1 MNNSPNKRDKRV
13 GDVLAYA
20 CQYWA
25 PKRRGRKRELRDED
39 RKAMKRRITRYF
51 KEELGM
57 SSPYL
62 VTDRQM
68 REIVTIDLR
77 DYFEER
83 LGNEEDVTERK
94 QLRKKV
100 AERRKIETEDICNS
114 NSELSE
120 DFYKYGPVPYVSDE
134 ITSDEFQ
141 QLMIRAMFRKM
152 FPKFDEA
159 RFKAEYEEW
168 HYLSNEWASW
178 PPNLDDDQGARLFQL
193 RERILPAVTD
203 GDISAY
209 ERNEDLHQ
217 ETVKSHG

>member
-25 PKRRGRKRELRDED
+25 PKRRGRKRELSDED

-51 KEELGM
+51 QEELGM
-57 SSPYL
+57 SAPYL

-68 REIVTIDLR
+68 RAIVTIDLR

-83 LGNEEDVTERK
+83 LGDEEDVIERK
-94 QLRKKV
+94 QLRKQASGLIEK
-100 AERRKIETEDICNS
+100 ERERILTFYEAQREDR
-114 NSELSE
+114 E
-120 DFYKYGPVPYVSDE
+120 VSYE
-134 ITSDEFQ
+134 ITSDGFQ
-141 QLMIRAMFRKM
+141 KLMIRAMFRKM
-152 FPKFDEA
+152 FPTFDEA
-159 RFKAEYEEW
+159 TFKDDYKKLS
-168 HYLSNEWASW
+168 YLTSELPLWSM
-178 PPNLDDDQGARLFQL
+178 NLDGEDAVEFLQL
-193 RERILPAVTD
+193 KKRIDPALTN

-209 ERNEDLHQ
+209 EHNEDPQQ

>member
-1 MNNSPNKRDKRV
+1 
-13 GDVLAYA
+13 
-20 CQYWA
+20 
-25 PKRRGRKRELRDED
+25 
-39 RKAMKRRITRYF
+39 
-51 KEELGM
+51 M

>member
-1 MNNSPNKRDKRV
+1 M
-13 GDVLAYA
+13 AYA

-25 PKRRGRKRELRDED
+25 PKRRGRKRELSDED

-57 SSPYL
+57 SAPYL

-68 REIVTIDLR
+68 RAIVTIDLR

-83 LGNEEDVTERK
+83 LGDEEDVIERK
-94 QLRKKV
+94 QLREKV
-100 AERRKIETEDICNS
+100 AELRKIEIEEMDNLYKALYEDDS
-114 NSELSE
+114 FLYES
-120 DFYKYGPVPYVSDE
+120 YE

-152 FPKFDEA
+152 FPAFDEA
-159 RFKAEYEEW
+159 IFKAEYEEW
-168 HYLSNEWASW
+168 NYLRSEWTSCPA
-178 PPNLDDDQGARLFQL
+178 NLDDEQGARLFQL
-193 RERILPAVTD
+193 DKRIRPAVTN

-209 ERNEDLHQ
+209 ERNEGPHQ

>member
-1 MNNSPNKRDKRV
+1 M
-13 GDVLAYA
+13 AYA

-25 PKRRGRKRELRDED
+25 PKRRGRKRELSDED

-57 SSPYL
+57 SAPYL

-68 REIVTIDLR
+68 RAIVTIDLR

-83 LGNEEDVTERK
+83 LGDEEDVIERK

-100 AERRKIETEDICNS
+100 AELRKIATEEICNS

-120 DFYKYGPVPYVSDE
+120 DFYKYGPVPYVSYE

-152 FPKFDEA
+152 FPTFDEA
-159 RFKAEYEEW
+159 TFKAEYEEW
-168 HYLSNEWASW
+168 NGGVNGW
-178 PPNLDDDQGARLFQL
+178 
-193 RERILPAVTD
+193 
-203 GDISAY
+203 
-209 ERNEDLHQ
+209 
-217 ETVKSHG
+217 

>member
-25 PKRRGRKRELRDED
+25 PKRRGRKRELSDED

-51 KEELGM
+51 QEELGM
-57 SSPYL
+57 SAPYL

-68 REIVTIDLR
+68 RAIVTIDLR

-83 LGNEEDVTERK
+83 LGDEEDVIERK
-94 QLRKKV
+94 QLRKQASGLIEK
-100 AERRKIETEDICNS
+100 ERERILTFYEAQREDR
-114 NSELSE
+114 E
-120 DFYKYGPVPYVSDE
+120 VSYE
-134 ITSDEFQ
+134 ITSDGFQ
-141 QLMIRAMFRKM
+141 KLMIRAMFRKM
-152 FPKFDEA
+152 FPTFDEA
-159 RFKAEYEEW
+159 TFKAEYEDW
-168 HYLSNEWASW
+168 NYLSSEWASW
-178 PPNLDDDQGARLFQL
+178 PPNLDDEQVVRLSQL
-193 RERILPAVTD
+193 GERIDPAVTN

-209 ERNEDLHQ
+209 EHNEDPQQ

>member
-25 PKRRGRKRELRDED
+25 PKRRGRKRELSDED

-51 KEELGM
+51 QEELGM
-57 SSPYL
+57 SAPYL

-68 REIVTIDLR
+68 RAIVTIDLR

-83 LGNEEDVTERK
+83 LGDEEDVIERK
-94 QLRKKV
+94 QLRKQASGLIEK
-100 AERRKIETEDICNS
+100 ERERILTFYEAQREDR
-114 NSELSE
+114 E
-120 DFYKYGPVPYVSDE
+120 VSYE
-134 ITSDEFQ
+134 ITSDGFQ
-141 QLMIRAMFRKM
+141 KLMIRAMFRKM
-152 FPKFDEA
+152 FPTFDEA
-159 RFKAEYEEW
+159 TFKDDYKKLS
-168 HYLSNEWASW
+168 YLTSELPLWSM
-178 PPNLDDDQGARLFQL
+178 NLDGEDAVEFLQL
-193 RERILPAVTD
+193 KKRIDPALTN

-209 ERNEDLHQ
+209 ESDEGLHQ

>member
-25 PKRRGRKRELRDED
+25 PKRRGRKRELSDED

-57 SSPYL
+57 SAPYL

-68 REIVTIDLR
+68 RAIVTIDLC

-83 LGNEEDVTERK
+83 LGDKEDVIERK
-94 QLRKKV
+94 QLRKQAPELIAK
-100 AERRKIETEDICNS
+100 EREKILTFYEALYED
-114 NSELSE
+114 E
-120 DFYKYGPVPYVSDE
+120 DREVSYE

-141 QLMIRAMFRKM
+141 KLMIRAMFRKM
-152 FPKFDEA
+152 FPTFDEA
-159 RFKAEYEEW
+159 TFKDDYRKLS
-168 HYLSNEWASW
+168 YLTSELPSW
-178 PPNLDDDQGARLFQL
+178 SMNYDDEGAVEFLQL
-193 RERILPAVTD
+193 KKRIDPALTN

-209 ERNEDLHQ
+209 ESDEGLHQ

>member
-25 PKRRGRKRELRDED
+25 PKRRGRKRELSDED

-57 SSPYL
+57 SAPYL

-68 REIVTIDLR
+68 RAIVTIDLR

-83 LGNEEDVTERK
+83 LGDEEDVIERK
-94 QLRKKV
+94 QLRKQASGLIEK
-100 AERRKIETEDICNS
+100 ERERILTFYEAQREDR
-114 NSELSE
+114 E
-120 DFYKYGPVPYVSDE
+120 VSYE
-134 ITSDEFQ
+134 ITSDGFQ
-141 QLMIRAMFRKM
+141 KLMIRAMFRKM
-152 FPKFDEA
+152 FPTFDEA
-159 RFKAEYEEW
+159 TFKDDYKKLS
-168 HYLSNEWASW
+168 YLTSELHLWSM
-178 PPNLDDDQGARLFQL
+178 NLDGEDAVEFLQL
-193 RERILPAVTD
+193 KKRIDPALTN

-209 ERNEDLHQ
+209 ESDEGLHQ

>member
-1 MNNSPNKRDKRV
+1 MNNSPNIRV
-13 GDVLAYA
+13 GRIFAYA
-20 CQYWA
+20 CECYKD
-25 PKRRGRKRELRDED
+25 PKRTLSDED
-39 RKAMKRRITRYF
+39 CKAMKRQITRHLK
-51 KEELGM
+51 KERKM
-57 SSPYL
+57 SAPYL
-62 VTDRQM
+62 VTDREM
-68 REIVTIDLR
+68 REIVKGDLR

-83 LGNEEDVTERK
+83 LGNEEAVKAVTERK

-100 AERRKIETEDICNS
+100 AELREIATEEICNS
-114 NSELSE
+114 NSEVYE

-152 FPKFDEA
+152 FPTFDEA

-178 PPNLDDDQGARLFQL
+178 PPNLDDDQVIRLSQL
-193 RERILPAVTD
+193 KKRILPALAN

-209 ERNEDLHQ
+209 EHNEDTRQ

>member
-1 MNNSPNKRDKRV
+1 MNNSPNRRV

-20 CQYWA
+20 CQCYKYPERTLSDA
-25 PKRRGRKRELRDED
+25 D
-39 RKAMKRRITRYF
+39 RKAMKRRITRHF
-51 KEELGM
+51 KEKLGM

-62 VTDRQM
+62 VTDHQM
-68 REIVTIDLR
+68 RMIVTVDLR

-83 LGNEEDVTERK
+83 LGHEEA
-94 QLRKKV
+94 V
-100 AERRKIETEDICNS
+100 AERKRLRKQAPELIEKERERVLTFHEALHEDR
-114 NSELSE
+114 E
-120 DFYKYGPVPYVSDE
+120 VSYE

-159 RFKAEYEEW
+159 AFKDDYEKW
-168 HYLSNEWASW
+168 IYLNSE
-178 PPNLDDDQGARLFQL
+178 LDFWYMNTDVEDAVEFLQL
-193 RERILPAVTD
+193 KKRIDPALTN

-209 ERNEDLHQ
+209 EHNEDPHQ

>member
-25 PKRRGRKRELRDED
+25 PKRRGRKRELSDED

-57 SSPYL
+57 SAPYL
-62 VTDRQM
+62 VTDGQM
-68 REIVTIDLR
+68 RAIVTIDLR

-83 LGNEEDVTERK
+83 LGDEEDVIERK
-94 QLRKKV
+94 QLRKQASGLIEK
-100 AERRKIETEDICNS
+100 ERERILTLHETLHEDR
-114 NSELSE
+114 E
-120 DFYKYGPVPYVSDE
+120 VSYE

-152 FPKFDEA
+152 FPTFDEA
-159 RFKAEYEEW
+159 TFKDDYEKWIRHSSE
-168 HYLSNEWASW
+168 
-178 PPNLDDDQGARLFQL
+178 LDFWYMNTDVENTVEFLQL
-193 RERILPAVTD
+193 KKRIDPALTN

-209 ERNEDLHQ
+209 EHNEDPHQ

>member
-1 MNNSPNKRDKRV
+1 MNNSPNRRV

-20 CQYWA
+20 CQYYKY
-25 PKRRGRKRELRDED
+25 PERSLSDVD

-51 KEELGM
+51 KEKLGM

-62 VTDRQM
+62 VTDHQM
-68 REIVTIDLR
+68 RMIVTVDLR

-83 LGNEEDVTERK
+83 LGREEA
-94 QLRKKV
+94 V
-100 AERRKIETEDICNS
+100 AERKRLRKQAPELIEKERERILTFHEALHEDR
-114 NSELSE
+114 E
-120 DFYKYGPVPYVSDE
+120 VSYE

-152 FPKFDEA
+152 FPTFDEA
-159 RFKAEYEEW
+159 AFKDDYEKW
-168 HYLSNEWASW
+168 IYLSSELPLWYMNIDVQDAVEF
-178 PPNLDDDQGARLFQL
+178 LQL
-193 RERILPAVTD
+193 KKRIDPALTN

-209 ERNEDLHQ
+209 EHNEDPHQ

>member
-20 CQYWA
+20 VKRYKD
-25 PKRRGRKRELRDED
+25 PKRDLSDDD

-62 VTDRQM
+62 VTDHQM
-68 REIVTIDLR
+68 RMIVEGDLR
-77 DYFEER
+77 AYFEER
-83 LGNEEDVTERK
+83 LMRMEDVIKRK
-94 QLRKKV
+94 QLREKV
-100 AERRKIETEDICNS
+100 AELRKIATEEVCNS
-114 NSELSE
+114 NSELAE
-120 DFYKYGPVPYVSDE
+120 DFYKYGPVPYVSYE

-152 FPKFDEA
+152 FPTFDEA
-159 RFKAEYEEW
+159 TFKAEYKDW
-168 HYLSNEWASW
+168 NYLSSEWASW
-178 PPNLDDDQGARLFQL
+178 PPNLDDEQVVRLSQL
-193 RERILPAVTD
+193 GERIDPAVTN

-209 ERNEDLHQ
+209 EHNEDPQQ

>member
-1 MNNSPNKRDKRV
+1 
-13 GDVLAYA
+13 
-20 CQYWA
+20 
-25 PKRRGRKRELRDED
+25 
-39 RKAMKRRITRYF
+39 
-51 KEELGM
+51 M
-57 SSPYL
+57 SAPYL

-68 REIVTIDLR
+68 QAIVTIHLR

-94 QLRKKV
+94 QLLKKV
-100 AERRKIETEDICNS
+100 AERREIETEEICNS
-114 NSELSE
+114 NSEVYE

-159 RFKAEYEEW
+159 AFKDDYEKW
-168 HYLSNEWASW
+168 IYLSSELPLWYMNIDVEDAVEF
-178 PPNLDDDQGARLFQL
+178 LQL
-193 RERILPAVTD
+193 KKRIDPALTN

-209 ERNEDLHQ
+209 EHNEDPHQ

>member
-25 PKRRGRKRELRDED
+25 PKRRGRKRELSDED

-51 KEELGM
+51 KEERGM
-57 SSPYL
+57 SAPYL

-68 REIVTIDLR
+68 RAIVTIDLR

-83 LGNEEDVTERK
+83 LGDEEDVIERK
-94 QLRKKV
+94 QLRKQASGLIEK
-100 AERRKIETEDICNS
+100 ERERILTFYEAQREDR
-114 NSELSE
+114 E
-120 DFYKYGPVPYVSDE
+120 VSYE
-134 ITSDEFQ
+134 ITSDGFQ
-141 QLMIRAMFRKM
+141 KLMIRAMFRKM
-152 FPKFDEA
+152 FPTFDEA
-159 RFKAEYEEW
+159 TFKDDYKKLS
-168 HYLSNEWASW
+168 YLTSELPLWSM
-178 PPNLDDDQGARLFQL
+178 NLDGEDAVEFLQL
-193 RERILPAVTD
+193 KKRIDPALTN

-209 ERNEDLHQ
+209 ESDEGLHQ

>member
-25 PKRRGRKRELRDED
+25 PKRRGRKRELSDED

-51 KEELGM
+51 KDELGM
-57 SSPYL
+57 SAPYL

-68 REIVTIDLR
+68 RAIVTIDLR

-83 LGNEEDVTERK
+83 LGDEEDVIERK
-94 QLRKKV
+94 QLRKQASGLIEK
-100 AERRKIETEDICNS
+100 ERERILTFYEAQREDR
-114 NSELSE
+114 E
-120 DFYKYGPVPYVSDE
+120 VSYE
-134 ITSDEFQ
+134 ITSDGFQ
-141 QLMIRAMFRKM
+141 KLMIRAMFRKM
-152 FPKFDEA
+152 FPTFDEA
-159 RFKAEYEEW
+159 TFKDDYKKLS
-168 HYLSNEWASW
+168 YLTSELPLWSM
-178 PPNLDDDQGARLFQL
+178 NLDGEDAVEFLQL
-193 RERILPAVTD
+193 KKRIDPALTN

-209 ERNEDLHQ
+209 ESDEGLHQ